1 MYSIYTATDCTK
13 WNQRAFTFSTYFWEK
28 WTGKQ
33 NAHLCNFYQIFCNF
47 HVTLMVLSNLCY
59 DETGMVP
66 SNLPTWGNLEF
77 QRHPVGLLDLLI
89 NRIKKVFQLVLCL
102 GILDHVI
109 GWMWSLLYSMCVELK
124 WSFTENLL
132 LSYSVSFAFHWWQS
146 TFKKFML
153 WKVWKTLPTS
163 KFRFEH

>member
-1 MYSIYTATDCTK
+1 MYSIYTALDCTNSPPTSGTPTK

-59 DETGMVP
+59 DETWMVP
-66 SNLPTWGNLEF
+66 SNLPIWGNLEF

-89 NRIKKVFQLVLCL
+89 NRIKKVFSVSSVFRYPGSCNR
-102 GILDHVI
+102 LDVEP
-109 GWMWSLLYSMCVELK
+109 MCVTVCRIEMIISQKIYFLAI
-124 WSFTENLL
+124 L
-132 LSYSVSFAFHWWQS
+132 
-146 TFKKFML
+146 
-153 WKVWKTLPTS
+153 
-163 KFRFEH
+163 